1 MGMYDEVICHYP
13 LPWPEVQNQIWQS
26 KNTPAQYLERYEIR
40 ADGTLWHEAYIKR
53 FKKDASS
60 PLGFR
65 LYRDDVHW
73 AQVSDFCGELEIHT
87 SVEHAD
93 HPGGQWYSVRFWFR
107 NGTVKD
113 MISSREATHG

>member
-1 MGMYDEVICHYP
+1 MGMFDEVICHYP
-13 LPWPEVQNQIWQS
+13 LPWPEVQDAIWQS
-26 KNTPAQYLERYEIR
+26 KNTPAQYLDRYEIR
-40 ADGTLWHEAYIKR
+40 SDGTLWHEAYTSR
-53 FKKDASS
+53 WEEDASS

-73 AQVSDFCGELEIHT
+73 VQVSDVGGELEIHT
-87 SVEHAD
+87 FVEHAD
-93 HPGGQWYSVRFWFR
+93 HPGGQWYRVLFWFR